1 MMGLRRILTGSYN
14 EVMQTE
20 PHIQPQHLPVSL
32 PILCIVGPTGAGKT
46 HLAMSLAEHAQSIGM
61 KIELIS
67 MDSALVYRGL
77 DIGSAKPTKAE
88 RAAVIHHLIDILE
101 PTEVYSA
108 AKFANDAKRL
118 CQEIRLRGNIP
129 VVVGGT
135 MLYWR
140 AWAHGLSSLPPAN
153 PHIRTRLDEQGKT
166 LGWPAM
172 HMQLMKV
179 DPITAS
185 RLMPN
190 DSQRV
195 QRALEVYEITGTP
208 MSTLL
213 ADSPSE
219 DGREGSAIPDW
230 INLVSLEPSDRARLH
245 ANLEKRFDEMLNGGL
260 IAEVEKLRANCAL
273 HPDLPAIRSVGYR
286 QVWEYLDGQSN
297 WDQMRYK
304 ALAATRQLGKRQ
316 LTWLRAIAG
325 RNTFDPFNP
334 SGLALALEY
343 CKQHLA

>member
-1 MMGLRRILTGSYN
+1 
-14 EVMQTE
+14 MQTE
-20 PHIQPQHLPVSL
+20 PYIQPMQSPEPFST
-32 PILCIVGPTGAGKT
+32 ICIVGPTGAGKT
-46 HLAMSLAEHAQSIGM
+46 HLAMSLAEHAKSIGLN
-61 KIELIS
+61 IELIS

-88 RAAVIHHLIDILE
+88 QAAVVHHLIDILE

-108 AKFANDAKRL
+108 ARFAIDTKRL
-118 CQEIRLRGNIP
+118 CEEIRSRGNIP

-153 PHIRTRLDEQGKT
+153 PEIRVRLEEQAKEI
-166 LGWPAM
+166 GWPAM
-172 HMQLMKV
+172 HTQLSQV
-179 DPITAS
+179 DPVTAT

-195 QRALEVYEITGTP
+195 QRALEVFEITGKP

-213 ADSPSE
+213 AESPSE
-219 DGREGSAIPDW
+219 DGREGSAIPPW

-245 ANLEKRFDEMLNGGL
+245 LNLEKRFDEMLSGGL
-260 IAEVEKLRANCAL
+260 IEEVEALRKNADL
-273 HPDLPAIRSVGYR
+273 HADLPAIRSVGYR
-286 QVWEYLDGQSN
+286 QVWEHLDGQIN
-297 WDQMRYK
+297 WEQMRYK

-325 RNTFDPFNP
+325 RKTFDPFNP
-334 SGLALALEY
+334 SELKAALDY
-343 CKQHLA
+343 CKANLK